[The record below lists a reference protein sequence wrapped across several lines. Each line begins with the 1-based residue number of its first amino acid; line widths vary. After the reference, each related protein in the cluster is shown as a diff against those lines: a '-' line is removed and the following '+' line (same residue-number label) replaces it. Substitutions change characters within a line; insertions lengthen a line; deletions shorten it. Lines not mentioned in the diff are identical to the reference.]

1 MWIHGQLGKILWKI
15 ITWQRRFLKYME
27 SITFVD
33 NRHAEKAFK
42 NFSNKNIG
50 NCLDLYVQSDTLLL
64 ADIFEN
70 FGNKCIV
77 I

>member
-1 MWIHGQLGKILWKI
+1 
-15 ITWQRRFLKYME
+15 ME

-33 NRHAEKAFK
+33 NRHEEKAFK